1 MIILDAKE
9 TVTALPWLALV
20 EALRQGFINGCA
32 TPTRHHH
39 EFAIPG
45 EAAGTLLLMPAW
57 VEGEFLGVKQV
68 LVIPENAERGLSA
81 VSASYQL
88 SSAKTGELL
97 AIIDGAVLTHRRT
110 AAASALASTYLSRA
124 NSDHLLMVGTGGL
137 APNLI
142 EAHCAVRPIS
152 TVSIWGRNVERS
164 EKLAQQMRRSGLCV
178 NVVTDLQAAAQ
189 HADIISSAT
198 LSEKPLICGDWIVP
212 GTHVDLVGAFK
223 PSMRES
229 DDELIRRAN
238 VFVDTADGALQ
249 EAGDIIQAIQSGAIS
264 ADDIQ
269 SNLYA
274 LTGGEHQGR
283 CSDEE
288 ITVFKS
294 VGTALED
301 LAAAVLVKSRYS
313 RS

>member
-1 MIILDAKE
+1 MITLDAKQ
-9 TVTALPWLALV
+9 TAAALPWLALV
-20 EALRQGFINGCA
+20 EALREGFINGCA
-32 TPTRHHH
+32 APTRHHH
-39 EFAIPG
+39 EFAIPD

-57 VEGEFLGVKQV
+57 MEGEFLGVKQV
-68 LVIPENAERGLSA
+68 LVIPENAKRGLSA

-110 AAASALASTYLSRA
+110 AAASALASSYLSRA
-124 NSDHLLMVGTGGL
+124 NSEHLLMVGTGGL

-152 TVSIWGRNVERS
+152 TLSIWGRNVERS
-164 EKLAQQMRRSGLCV
+164 EKLAQQMRQSGLCV

-198 LSEKPLICGDWIVP
+198 LSEEPLICGDWIVP

-223 PSMRES
+223 PTMRES
-229 DDELIRRAN
+229 DDELIRKAS
-238 VFVDTADGALQ
+238 VFVDTIDGALQ
-249 EAGDIIQAIQSGAIS
+249 EAGDIIQAIQSGAFS
-264 ADDIQ
+264 AKYIQ
-269 SNLYA
+269 SDLFA
-274 LTGGEHQGR
+274 LTGGEHRGR
-283 CSDEE
+283 CSDQE

-301 LAAAVLVKSRYS
+301 LAAAVLVYRNTN
-313 RS
+313 